1 MQQPPIIEYNLR
13 QRGREFTGVER
24 NLNIK
29 TVVDFIN
36 GPVMQEKVRN
46 RAVTGYYGH
55 GVRKIAGL
63 EPVENVV
70 VNGKIND
77 IEPAIITTFIEA
89 DADGTVRHK
98 TEFLDTIPGRKAAR
112 AYSNRVGGFSSAIDG
127 KTFRFFGFDY
137 VLDPNYTTNRG
148 YLLDSATEEGET
160 ETVEQILDSVREEE
174 DAIIQRI
181 IDAKDAQIAHL
192 SMALDSA
199 SAEIEVYLGMLAVR
213 DMAPIHGEGLLP
225 VTVHL
230 DSARQ
235 LERDMAMFKT
245 AKLPQFLSPD
255 LPKKDSDYEAARN
268 RLLGW

>member
-1 MQQPPIIEYNLR
+1 MQQPPLIEYNLR
-13 QRGREFTGVER
+13 NRGREFTGVER

-29 TVVDFIN
+29 TVVDYIN
-36 GPVMQEKVRN
+36 GPVMQEKIKN

-77 IEPAIITTFIEA
+77 IEPAIITTFLEA
-89 DADGTVRHK
+89 DQDGTVRHK

-148 YLLDSATEEGET
+148 YILDSAVDVSNP

-181 IDAKDAQIAHL
+181 IDAKDAQIMQL
-192 SMALDSA
+192 TMALDSA
-199 SAEIEVYLGMLAVR
+199 SAEIEDYLGMLAAR
-213 DMAPIHGEGLLP
+213 DMTPSHGAGILP
-225 VTVHL
+225 VSIHL
-230 DSARQ
+230 DSARKI
-235 LERDMAMFKT
+235 ENDIAFFRS
-245 AKLPQFLSPD
+245 AKLPVMDVPD
-255 LPKKDSDYEAARN
+255 KKDDAYSATRN
-268 RLLGW
+268 LFLG